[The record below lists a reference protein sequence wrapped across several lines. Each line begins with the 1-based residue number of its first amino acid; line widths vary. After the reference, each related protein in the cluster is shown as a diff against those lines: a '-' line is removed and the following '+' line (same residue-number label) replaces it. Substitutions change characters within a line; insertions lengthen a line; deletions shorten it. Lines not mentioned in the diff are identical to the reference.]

1 VPPDQRKPSPF
12 SYRADHPHASD
23 MDSEEILRSDDGFDI
38 TQSLVWSLALEDN
51 IRRREVPRLS
61 SYFNAIIS
69 ESTHLKQGSN
79 VQRSNEALQCRE
91 GTKNMKQ

>member
-1 VPPDQRKPSPF
+1 
-12 SYRADHPHASD
+12 
-23 MDSEEILRSDDGFDI
+23 MDFEGILRSDDGFDI
-38 TQSLVWSLALEDN
+38 IQNLAWSLALEDN
-51 IRRREVPRLS
+51 IRRSEVPRSS

-79 VQRSNEALQCRE
+79 VQRSNEALKCRE

>member
-1 VPPDQRKPSPF
+1 
-12 SYRADHPHASD
+12 
-23 MDSEEILRSDDGFDI
+23 MGSEGILRSDDGFDI
-38 TQSLVWSLALEDN
+38 FQNLVWSLALEDN
-51 IRRREVPRLS
+51 IRRREVPRSS

-79 VQRSNEALQCRE
+79 VQKSNEALKYHE